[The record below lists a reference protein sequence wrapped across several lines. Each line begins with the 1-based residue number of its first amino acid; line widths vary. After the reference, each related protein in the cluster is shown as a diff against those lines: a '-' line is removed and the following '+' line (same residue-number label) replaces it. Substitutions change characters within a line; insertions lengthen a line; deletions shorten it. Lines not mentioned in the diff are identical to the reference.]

1 MMRSSACLSDKQ
13 EIEEHRRCI
22 NVIRSAIGYDV
33 INSPHS
39 DYFEELEV
47 LLHDAVVKCDEI
59 SDKIKE
65 HVYVFDVTVTVS
77 RRVNVKARD
86 EDDAEQAAIDYAI
99 SELDCSIDWNE
110 DDVQVFR
117 DEDEETTKVYDVEV

>member
-1 MMRSSACLSDKQ
+1 MSTYLLTSR
-13 EIEEHRRCI
+13 EEVEEHRRRI
-22 NVIRSAIGYDV
+22 NTIRSAIEYDV
-33 INSPHS
+33 VNHPLNTE
-39 DYFEELEV
+39 FEELEV
-47 LLHDAVVKCDEI
+47 LLHDAVVKLDEI
-59 SDKIKE
+59 HDKMKE

-86 EDDAEQAAIDYAI
+86 EDDAEQAAMDYAI
-99 SELDCSIDWNE
+99 NELDCPIDWNE

>member
-1 MMRSSACLSDKQ
+1 MSTYLLTSR
-13 EIEEHRRCI
+13 EEVEEHRRRI
-22 NVIRSAIGYDV
+22 NTIRSAIEYDV
-33 INSPHS
+33 VNSPLNTE
-39 DYFEELEV
+39 FEELEV
-47 LLHDAVVKCDEI
+47 LLHDAVVKLDEI
-59 SDKIKE
+59 HDKMKE
-65 HVYVFDVTVTVS
+65 HVYVFDVPVTVS

>member
-1 MMRSSACLSDKQ
+1 VSDYLLTSKEQ
-13 EIEEHRRCI
+13 LTEHRRCL
-22 NVIRSAIGYDV
+22 NVIRGAIEYDI
-33 INSPHS
+33 INSPLNTE
-39 DYFEELEV
+39 FEELEV
-47 LLHDAVVKCDEI
+47 LLNDAVHKMDEI
-59 SDKIKE
+59 HDKMKE
-65 HVYVFDVTVTVS
+65 HVYVYDVTITVS

>member
-1 MMRSSACLSDKQ
+1 MSTYLLTSR
-13 EIEEHRRCI
+13 EEVEEHRRRI
-22 NVIRSAIGYDV
+22 NTIRSAIEYDV
-33 INSPHS
+33 VNHS
-39 DYFEELEV
+39 LNTEFEELEV
-47 LLHDAVVKCDEI
+47 LLHDAVVKLDEI
-59 SDKIKE
+59 HDKMKE
-65 HVYVFDVTVTVS
+65 HVYVFDVTITVS

-86 EDDAEQAAIDYAI
+86 EDDAEQAAMDFAI

>member
-1 MMRSSACLSDKQ
+1 MSTYLLTSR
-13 EIEEHRRCI
+13 EEVEEHRRRI
-22 NVIRSAIGYDV
+22 NTIRSAIEYDV
-33 INSPHS
+33 VNSPLNTE
-39 DYFEELEV
+39 FEELEV
-47 LLHDAVVKCDEI
+47 LLHDAVVKLDEI
-59 SDKIKE
+59 HDKMKE

-99 SELDCSIDWNE
+99 SELDCPIDWNE
-110 DDVQVFR
+110 DDVHAFR

>member
-1 MMRSSACLSDKQ
+1 MSTYLLTSR
-13 EIEEHRRCI
+13 EEVEEHRRRI
-22 NVIRSAIGYDV
+22 NTIRSAIEYDV
-33 INSPHS
+33 VNSPINTE
-39 DYFEELEV
+39 FEELEV
-47 LLHDAVVKCDEI
+47 LLHDAVVKLDEI
-59 SDKIKE
+59 HDKMKE

-86 EDDAEQAAIDYAI
+86 EDDAEQAAMDFAI
-99 SELDCSIDWNE
+99 NELDCTIDWNE

>member
-1 MMRSSACLSDKQ
+1 MSDYLLTSKEQ
-13 EIEEHRRCI
+13 LTEHRRCL
-22 NVIRSAIGYDV
+22 NVIRGAIEYDV
-33 INSPHS
+33 INSPLNTE
-39 DYFEELEV
+39 FEELEV
-47 LLHDAVVKCDEI
+47 LLNDAVHKMDEI
-59 SDKIKE
+59 HDKMKE
-65 HVYVFDVTVTVS
+65 HVYVYDVTITVS

>member
-1 MMRSSACLSDKQ
+1 MSTYLLTSR
-13 EIEEHRRCI
+13 EEVEEHRRRI
-22 NVIRSAIGYDV
+22 NTIRSAIEYDV
-33 INSPHS
+33 VNSPLNTE
-39 DYFEELEV
+39 FEELEV
-47 LLHDAVVKCDEI
+47 LLNDAVHKMDEI
-59 SDKIKE
+59 HDKMRE

-86 EDDAEQAAIDYAI
+86 EDDAEQAAMDFAI
-99 SELDCSIDWNE
+99 NELDCPIDWNE

>member
-1 MMRSSACLSDKQ
+1 MSTYLLTSR
-13 EIEEHRRCI
+13 EEVEEHRRRI
-22 NVIRSAIGYDV
+22 NTIRSAIEYDV
-33 INSPHS
+33 VNSPLNTE
-39 DYFEELEV
+39 FEELEV
-47 LLHDAVVKCDEI
+47 LLHDAVVKLDEI
-59 SDKIKE
+59 HDKMKE

-110 DDVQVFR
+110 DDVQVSR

>member
-1 MMRSSACLSDKQ
+1 MSTYLLTSR
-13 EIEEHRRCI
+13 EEVEEHRRRI
-22 NVIRSAIGYDV
+22 NTIRSAIEYDV
-33 INSPHS
+33 VNHPLNTE
-39 DYFEELEV
+39 FEELEV
-47 LLHDAVVKCDEI
+47 LLHDAVVKLDEI
-59 SDKIKE
+59 HDKMKE